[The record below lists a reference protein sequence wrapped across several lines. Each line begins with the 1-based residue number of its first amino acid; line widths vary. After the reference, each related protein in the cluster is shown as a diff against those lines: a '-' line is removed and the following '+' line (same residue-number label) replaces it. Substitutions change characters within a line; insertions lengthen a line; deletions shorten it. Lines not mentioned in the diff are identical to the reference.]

1 MKNDESESLRKFD
14 WFYFL
19 ALGILI
25 VVLTSYI
32 IYSSNEHRKLLHLE
46 ETTLI
51 YLDKELCERVKFL
64 ESISIGF
71 QETHKK
77 PKDCNSYDK
86 LKEVISQ

>member
-1 MKNDESESLRKFD
+1 MKNDESEPLRKFD

-25 VVLTSYI
+25 VVLTAYI
-32 IYSSNEHRKLLHLE
+32 IYGSNEHRKLLHLE
-46 ETTLI
+46 ETTLL
-51 YLDKELCERVKFL
+51 YLDKELCQRVKFL
-64 ESISIGF
+64 ESVSIEF